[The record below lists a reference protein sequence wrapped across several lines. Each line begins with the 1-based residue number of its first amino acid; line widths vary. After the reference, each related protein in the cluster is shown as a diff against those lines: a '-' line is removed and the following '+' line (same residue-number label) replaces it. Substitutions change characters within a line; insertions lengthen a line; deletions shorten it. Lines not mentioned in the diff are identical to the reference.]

1 MEDEEEDQDDE
12 WDLDC
17 LTVRLSK
24 KDKQRI
30 WKLWKQ
36 TLIVK
41 LLGRSIG
48 YHHLLKMIKE
58 LWRPKAKLELVAM
71 DNGFFLVNFASNEDY
86 DYTLYGGP

>member
-30 WKLWKQ
+30 LKLWKQ

-48 YHHLLKMIKE
+48 YHHLLKKSILHPIRTMTTPYMVDPNWSLI
-58 LWRPKAKLELVAM
+58 
-71 DNGFFLVNFASNEDY
+71 
-86 DYTLYGGP
+86 TI